1 MTAKIIEGHF
11 NTTLPVPAEKVL
23 KGALE
28 YKLSDVIIIGKT
40 DDGDLYLA
48 SSMPEA
54 PEILWLLENAKC
66 FILSPE
72 RE

>member
-1 MTAKIIEGHF
+1 MTADIIEGHF

-28 YKLSDVIIIGKT
+28 AKLADVLLIGRT

-54 PEILWLLENAKC
+54 PEILWLLENAKAY
-66 FILSPE
+66 ILNPE

>member
-1 MTAKIIEGHF
+1 MTAEVIVGNF

-23 KGALE
+23 NGALQ

-40 DDGDLYLA
+40 EDGDLYLA